1 MNNFYEAELDFYVSI
16 GDAFNRGRVSL
27 YMTEATF
34 NNLKEKLQDSKYGCG
49 IHYDKD
55 NLLMYKNHP
64 IIIDDTFNSYRV
76 IKIPTIEEDLYY
88 SWWC

>member
-1 MNNFYEAELDFYVSI
+1 MNNFYEAELDFYI
-16 GDAFNRGRVSL
+16 CTGDAYNRKRVSL
-27 YMTEATF
+27 YMTQATF
-34 NNLKEKLQDSKYGCG
+34 ENLKEKIKNSDSGWG
-49 IHYDKD
+49 IYYDED
-55 NLLMYKNHP
+55 GLLVYKAHP